1 MARPFVWPS
10 GYLLAMDLQNEIKD
24 LIDRN
29 AKLQSELTD
38 EKDKV
43 KYYRDFTVQLLAKQA
58 IESLTKDV
66 SI

>member
-1 MARPFVWPS
+1 
-10 GYLLAMDLQNEIKD
+10 MDLQNEIKD